1 MKMTGEQLIAAPRDK
16 VWTALNDP
24 EVLKA
29 CIPGCQSLEKL
40 EDDRLK
46 AVAVVKVGPISAK
59 FAGDVTLSDL
69 DPPNGYRISGE
80 GQGGA
85 AGFAKGGANVR
96 LSDEGGATKLAYD
109 VDAQVGGK
117 LAQLGGGLIDAT
129 AKQMANAFFKK
140 FADVVAPPV
149 VEAAAPAAAPEPA
162 AAPSPSENV
171 AAPPVAAP
179 APAPALAAARVASTP
194 APASGLP
201 VGGLLALAAAAVAG
215 FLLGQWG
222 SDGSGSIAGLIVGL
236 LVVLVAGAAYAYGKR
251 VG

>member
-16 VWTALNDP
+16 VWAALNDP
-24 EVLKA
+24 EVLRA

-59 FAGDVTLSDL
+59 FAGEVTLSDL

-96 LSDEGGATKLAYD
+96 LADEGGATRLAYD

-129 AKQMANAFFKK
+129 AKQMAGTFFKK
-140 FADVVAPPV
+140 FAEVVAP
-149 VEAAAPAAAPEPA
+149 AAPEAPAAAPEP
-162 AAPSPSENV
+162 SPPATSV
-171 AAPPVAAP
+171 AATPATATSTSAAVAASPVASAPVAAP
-179 APAPALAAARVASTP
+179 
-194 APASGLP
+194 GLP

-222 SDGSGSIAGLIVGL
+222 DGSGTLSGLIVGL

>member
-16 VWTALNDP
+16 VWAALNDP
-24 EVLKA
+24 EVLRA

-59 FAGDVTLSDL
+59 FAGEVTLSDL

-96 LSDEGGATKLAYD
+96 LTDEGGATRLAYD

-129 AKQMANAFFKK
+129 AKQMAGTFFKK
-140 FADVVAPPV
+140 FAEVVAP
-149 VEAAAPAAAPEPA
+149 AAPEAPAAAPEPSPPATSVA
-162 AAPSPSENV
+162 AAPATATSTSAAV
-171 AAPPVAAP
+171 AASPVASAPVAAP
-179 APAPALAAARVASTP
+179 
-194 APASGLP
+194 GLP

-222 SDGSGSIAGLIVGL
+222 DGSGTLSGLIVGL

>member
-16 VWTALNDP
+16 VWAALNDP
-24 EVLKA
+24 EVLRA

-59 FAGDVTLSDL
+59 FAGEVTLSDL

-96 LSDEGGATKLAYD
+96 LTDEGGATRLAYD

-129 AKQMANAFFKK
+129 AKQMAGTFFKK
-140 FADVVAPPV
+140 FAEVVAP
-149 VEAAAPAAAPEPA
+149 AAPEAPAAGPAPAPVSPA
-162 AAPSPSENV
+162 ATSLAAPPATATSTSAAV
-171 AAPPVAAP
+171 AASRVASAPVAAP
-179 APAPALAAARVASTP
+179 
-194 APASGLP
+194 GLP

-222 SDGSGSIAGLIVGL
+222 DGSGTLSGLIVGL